1 MKGFGKLINV
11 VALSVLVFGCQKAD
25 LLTNAESKASTAT
38 PVTNTPSI
46 KPSTTA
52 EKKATPPK
60 NNAKSEPKNG
70 AELVDIQTINPH
82 IVLDIRYATENNF
95 MKRNVYGVARCVLR
109 REVAEKLSQVQA
121 DLEKQQLGLKVYD
134 CYRPL
139 AVQKVMWQI
148 VSARPYVANPAR
160 GSKHNRGAAVD
171 LTLVDSNGQELE
183 MPTEFDNF
191 TFRAHRNYQ
200 GASREAKKNR
210 SLLEEAMKN
219 RGFIPLSKEWWHF
232 DAVGWQKFEI
242 MGVPLESIPAL
253 EQQQ

>member
-1 MKGFGKLINV
+1 MKGFGKFINV
-11 VALSVLVFGCQKAD
+11 LVLSVLVFGCQKAD
-25 LLTNAESKASTAT
+25 LLTNADSKASTAT
-38 PVTNTPSI
+38 PIANTPSI
-46 KPSTTA
+46 KP
-52 EKKATPPK
+52 EKKVTLPK
-60 NNAKSEPKNG
+60 NNPKSAKED
-70 AELVDIQTINPH
+70 AADLVDIQEIAPR

-95 MKRNVYGVARCVLR
+95 MKKKVYGVARCVLR
-109 REVAEKLSQVQA
+109 REVAERLSQVQT
-121 DLEKQQLGLKVYD
+121 DLEKQGLGLKVYD

-139 AVQKVMWQI
+139 AVQKIMWQI
-148 VSARPYVANPAR
+148 VAARPYVANPAR

-183 MPTEFDNF
+183 MPTQFDNF

-210 SLLEEAMKN
+210 SLLQEAMKK

-242 MGVPLESIPAL
+242 MDVPLESIP
-253 EQQQ
+253 

>member
-1 MKGFGKLINV
+1 MNGFGKLITM
-11 VALSVLVFGCQKAD
+11 VALSVLVFGCQKSD
-25 LLTNAESKASTAT
+25 LLTNAESKASTST

-46 KPSTTA
+46 KPETRSQPSTAT
-52 EKKATPPK
+52 EKKATPAK
-60 NNAKSEPKNG
+60 NNAKSEQEDG
-70 AELVDIQTINPH
+70 AELVDIQTINPN

-95 MKRNVYGVARCVLR
+95 MKRKVYGVARCVLR
-109 REVAEKLSQVQA
+109 REVAQKLSQVQA
-121 DLEKQQLGLKVYD
+121 DLEKQKLGLKVYD

-139 AVQKVMWQI
+139 AVQKIMWQI
-148 VSARPYVANPAR
+148 VAARPYVANPAR

-210 SLLEEAMKN
+210 SLLQEAMEKG
-219 RGFIPLSKEWWHF
+219 GFIPLSKEWWHF

-242 MGVPLESIPAL
+242 MDVPLESIS
-253 EQQQ
+253 

>member
-1 MKGFGKLINV
+1 MNGFGKFINV
-11 VALSVLVFGCQKAD
+11 LVLSVLVFGCQKAD
-25 LLTNAESKASTAT
+25 LLTNADSKASTAT
-38 PVTNTPSI
+38 PIANTPSI
-46 KPSTTA
+46 KP
-52 EKKATPPK
+52 EKKVTLPK
-60 NNAKSEPKNG
+60 NNPKSAKED
-70 AELVDIQTINPH
+70 AADLVDIQEIAPR

-95 MKRNVYGVARCVLR
+95 MKKKVYGVARCVLR
-109 REVAEKLSQVQA
+109 REVAERLSQVQT
-121 DLEKQQLGLKVYD
+121 DLEKQGLGLKVYD

-139 AVQKVMWQI
+139 AVQKIMWQI
-148 VSARPYVANPAR
+148 VAARPYVANPAR

-183 MPTEFDNF
+183 MPTQFDNF

-210 SLLEEAMKN
+210 SLLQETMKK

-242 MGVPLESIPAL
+242 MDVPLESIP
-253 EQQQ
+253 